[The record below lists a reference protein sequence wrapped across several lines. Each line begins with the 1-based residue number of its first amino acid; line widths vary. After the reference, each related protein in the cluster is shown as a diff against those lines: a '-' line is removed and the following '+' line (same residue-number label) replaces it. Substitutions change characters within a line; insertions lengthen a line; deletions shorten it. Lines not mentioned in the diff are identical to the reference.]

1 MLESTVIRELRRALR
16 REGIWGQRATR
27 LLQDWADHVHESTAQ
42 RIADGAP
49 AEAAERAAW
58 QALGAPHI
66 LASQAAR
73 QLAQAS
79 WLGRRPWLA
88 GLLLPLGAWLAGM
101 TILFIVVAFIIVD
114 SFDGA
119 HPWLGSPGA
128 LRTGELVFNWLPW
141 LLSLA
146 WLVRLARTLPGGW
159 KHYWITAAT
168 LSLLTPSLFVT
179 LFPPQPGFHFGHSEV
194 GIVGLP
200 GAILSIIVELCH
212 MMPTSY
218 GYPTPLYPGLIQTA
232 ISFAGLFALR
242 KWSCS
247 TFDRTPPRPA

>member
-1 MLESTVIRELRRALR
+1 MPESTVIRELRRALR

-27 LLQDWADHVHESTAQ
+27 LLQDWTDHVHESTAQ

-66 LASQAAR
+66 LASQAAQ

-88 GLLLPLGAWLAGM
+88 GLLLPLAGWLACI
-101 TILFIVVAFIIVD
+101 TIFVLVVLFILFDLGD
-114 SFDGA
+114 S
-119 HPWLGSPGA
+119 HPWLVSPGA
-128 LRTGELVFNWLPW
+128 LRTSELVFNWLPW

-146 WLVRLARTLPGGW
+146 WLVRLTRTLPGGW

-168 LSLLTPSLFVT
+168 LTLVAPSLF
-179 LFPPQPGFHFGHSEV
+179 LEFHPPFPHFPGYFAV
-194 GIVGLP
+194 GTAGLP
-200 GAILSIIVELCH
+200 GAIIGIIAIQCH
-212 MMPTSY
+212 IMPASY
-218 GYPTPLYPGLIQTA
+218 GYPTTIFPGLIQTV

-242 KWSCS
+242 VWSRS
-247 TFDRTPPRPA
+247 AFDRTPPRPA